1 MCLSMGN
8 GGSYLIPPISI
19 LLFGKR
25 ILGAAEAGPGG
36 RGKRRPM
43 QAVHGYALPGNV
55 SSGDSDS
62 GRGTEGAAAG
72 KKWVGGGTQQL
83 A

>member
-1 MCLSMGN
+1 
-8 GGSYLIPPISI
+8 
-19 LLFGKR
+19 
-25 ILGAAEAGPGG
+25 
-36 RGKRRPM
+36 M